1 MKKKNLTLPTL
12 EADECQEEERQ
23 LAIICGIVS
32 DTMST
37 NYVSR
42 NYHVEVVL
50 QFPSFLFISIFQ
62 EKIEINKK
70 ERHGCSCYE

>member
-1 MKKKNLTLPTL
+1 MNYSTAL
-12 EADECQEEERQ
+12 
-23 LAIICGIVS
+23 
-32 DTMST
+32 DTVVIHH
-37 NYVSR
+37 VSR

-62 EKIEINKK
+62 EKIEIIKK

>member
-1 MKKKNLTLPTL
+1 MKEKNLTLPTL
-12 EADECQEEERQ
+12 EVDEYQDNIRQ

-62 EKIEINKK
+62 EKIEIIKK
-70 ERHGCSCYE
+70 ERHGCSWYE